1 MRRRDL
7 LKMAGVSPAVTF
19 SDPLWSGGSSLRECA
34 AARNICFGSE
44 ITVADIVS
52 DRAYAELIV
61 QECEMITPGI
71 EAKWAY
77 TEPRE
82 EHFTFKPMDTLMAF
96 AGKNRLRLH
105 MHNLIWS
112 VGLPQ
117 WTLDAIAEGREAAIM
132 ARHIST
138 LVSRYQERVDSW
150 DVINEPADP
159 RWPSG
164 PEGLCRTP
172 WRNGLGP
179 SYVEQALRD
188 AAGANPRVRLM
199 INDDDLEYEGADWD
213 RKRAIYVRLIG
224 ALRREGVPLHGF
236 GLQAHLKPWLK
247 IADAAYRRFLGDLAG
262 LGLAVYVTEL
272 DVCDRE
278 LPPEIAV
285 RDRIVA
291 EVTKNYL
298 DVVLDEPA
306 TGTVITWGLSD
317 RTTWMLHDLAGRR
330 SDGLAP
336 RPLPYDA
343 QLRPKPMRGAIM
355 AAFAHARHRPA
366 TPRPA

>member
-1 MRRRDL
+1 MT
-7 LKMAGVSPAVTF
+7 AATSASTF
-19 SDPLWSGGSSLRECA
+19 MEPLRTNEVSLRECA
-34 AARNICFGSE
+34 SARNICFGSE
-44 ITVADIVS
+44 MTVADMIG
-52 DRAYAELIV
+52 DRAYAALIAR
-61 QECEMITPGI
+61 ECEMITPGI

-77 TEPRE
+77 TEPGEGR
-82 EHFTFKPMDTLMAF
+82 FTFGPMDNLMNF
-96 AGKNRLRLH
+96 ARKNRLRLH

-117 WTLDAIAEGREAAIM
+117 WTTAAIAQGRGAAIM
-132 ARHIST
+132 ARHISI

-179 SYVEQALRD
+179 SYVARALRD

-199 INDDDLEYEGADWD
+199 INDDDLEYEGADRD
-213 RKRAIYVRLIG
+213 LKRAVYVRLIE

-236 GLQAHLKPWLK
+236 GLEAHLKPWLK
-247 IADAAYRRFLGDLAG
+247 IADAAYQRFLGDLAG
-262 LGLAVYVTEL
+262 LDLAIYVTEL

-278 LPPEIAV
+278 LPPDIAV
-285 RDRIVA
+285 RDKIVA
-291 EVTKNYL
+291 EFTKHYL
-298 DVVLDEPA
+298 DIALDEPA

-317 RTTWMLHDLAGRR
+317 RATWMLHDPVARR
-330 SDGLAP
+330 RDGLAP

-343 QLRPKPMRGAIM
+343 QLRPKPMRSAMM
-355 AAFAHARHRPA
+355 AAFTHARHRPPTLRHA
-366 TPRPA
+366 